1 MRNNTMNQNFFDE
14 SKQQS
19 QVKSAIVAKYFKAWA
34 YVMIG
39 AQDRNPRVTD
49 KKIAYIDLFAGPGRY
64 LDGTISTPLRILQ
77 TAIEDDRLRQRLV
90 TFFND
95 KDEKNTQSLSEAIK
109 QLPDVDKLKHYPLVE
124 KLEVGERIVETF
136 EDMKLVPTLF
146 FIDPWGYKGL
156 SLRLINSV
164 LKNWGCDSIF
174 FFNYNRINMGLHNP
188 KVREHME
195 ALFGKERA
203 DKLRA
208 ELSELSVKER
218 ELTVVEEL
226 CQALK
231 ELGLDYVLPFRFK
244 DDRGT
249 RSSHHLI
256 FVSKGFKGYEI
267 MKNIMAKESSEKEQG
282 VATFEYNPA
291 TQRKQALLFELS
303 RPLDDLGDM
312 LLEEFSGKKLT
323 MRQIYEQH
331 NVNRP
336 YTDRN
341 YKEVLKRL
349 EAQQK
354 IETSPHRKGTF
365 GDNVLVT
372 FPQLRRNK

>member
-1 MRNNTMNQNFFDE
+1 MNQNFFDE

-124 KLEVGERIVETF
+124 NLEVGERIVETF